1 MKIARTLFPISILVV
16 SIVLAS
22 PASALFGSECKNPK
36 GAYSQQIAKAKKF
49 KALAYA
55 ISPEEKAAYYLKLRK
70 QAEESLK
77 TCLKNKRLTAT
88 ECKAMSEMAVTSP
101 RYRLFNQE
109 DMAQA
114 NQAYD
119 TAYRVVL
126 NNQKCFDSIVVVE
139 AQRWLGK

>member
-1 MKIARTLFPISILVV
+1 MKNAKKAIPVSILLFAII
-16 SIVLAS
+16 STS

-36 GAYSQQIAKAKKF
+36 GTYSEQITKAKKF

-55 ISPEEKAAYYLKLRK
+55 ISSEEKAAYYLRLRRLS
-70 QAEESLK
+70 EESLK

-119 TAYRVVL
+119 TAYRIVL
-126 NNQKCFDSIVVVE
+126 NNKKCFDSIIVVE